1 MPSEQATENQV
12 QKTMEQ
18 RNQLPARYAFT
29 ECAMHNQSV
38 VERLRKR
45 NVSTTPF
52 PQSTRQTEAIE
63 TARNN
68 ARSKLTSYLE
78 RLDETIITTRS
89 RINSSHEISKVNGS
103 NQDLSS
109 KASSPNTPHMRS
121 KPQEYKS
128 GLLALNPVGV
138 GESYALHLQN
148 ENMENWS
155 DGTSSRGS
163 EPLPLPPGRLDGF
176 RNGRNN
182 DEANPRIS
190 VDDFSSCQQENI
202 LLRKR
207 LEALESLLNDKT
219 ATLSSCASR
228 LSETETRCE
237 ALQKSYDEVCG
248 QLQQVDTLAN
258 ERVEHVRL
266 E

>member
-1 MPSEQATENQV
+1 MAHINQLSATYPCMQSENLQNQSATE
-12 QKTMEQ
+12 
-18 RNQLPARYAFT
+18 RF
-29 ECAMHNQSV
+29 
-38 VERLRKR
+38 RKK
-45 NVSTTPF
+45 SAITSF
-52 PQSTRQTEAIE
+52 PQSARQSEAIE